1 MMDQIAVN
9 LMPSE
14 ENLVSAGVDL
24 QASKPLSEEEIM
36 GGSE

>member
-1 MMDQIAVN
+1 MMDRIAVN
-9 LMPSE
+9 LMPSD

-24 QASKPLSEEEIM
+24 QASKPLSKQEIM